1 MANASFSTFRDGLMT
16 GKYDLSAA
24 SIKVAL
30 IKNYT
35 FTPTHTFM
43 SDVTGSGA
51 SVNAVSAKLTNPVI
65 TGGVFDADDVT
76 LTTTTDPAAHAL
88 IVYQASA
95 PTGGADVAA
104 TAQRVMWYFDT
115 GTGLPVTPGAGTLAV
130 TWPAG
135 ATKIYKI
142 G

>member
-1 MANASFSTFRDGLMT
+1 VANASFTTFRDGILT
-16 GKYDLSAA
+16 GKYDLSVA

-30 IKNYT
+30 IKGYT

-43 SDVTGSGA
+43 SEVTGAGA
-51 SVNAVSAKLTNPVI
+51 SVNAVSAKLANPTV
-65 TGGVFDADDVT
+65 TGGVFDADDTT
-76 LTTTTDPAAHAL
+76 LTTTTDATPHTL
-88 IVYQASA
+88 IAYQASA
-95 PTGGADVAA
+95 PTGGADIAA

-115 GTGLPVTPGAGTLAV
+115 GTGLPVTPGAGTLTV

-135 ATKIYKI
+135 AAKIYKI